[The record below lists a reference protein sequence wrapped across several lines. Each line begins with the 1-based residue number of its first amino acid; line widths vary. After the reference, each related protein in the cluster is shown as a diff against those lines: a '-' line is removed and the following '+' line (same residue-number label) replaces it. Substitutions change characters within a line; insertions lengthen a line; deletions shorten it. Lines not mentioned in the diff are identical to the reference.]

1 MKRIVLSNWISLDQ
15 DFLQVLSEVHLIDCP
30 TITDVSC
37 LQNVHTLSISRCRGV
52 TDVSSLHK
60 VHTLHLSHCEGISS
74 ILDLTG
80 NSCLSVVNCPKVM
93 DFRNVRRDAK
103 FSLEHPHFL
112 QITGLPNEIHEMTF
126 TLFPEI
132 LFGLKVLTLKFD
144 SVAILKI
151 VDCLELTEFPVAF
164 LKTRMR
170 TVVIEQ
176 CESLHDVSAL
186 GNVLFVSIS
195 SCNRLRSLA
204 GLGKDG
210 RNQEISLSGC
220 RSIVDFSP
228 LNGLKKVCVQNCI
241 GLRDL
246 EQLRNVSHLI
256 VGNCW
261 CVERVS
267 GLGKDNSI
275 DCLELINNRN
285 LRELQGLENIP
296 VVVLSLSKPMDIS
309 SFQYGTNEKLVF
321 LKSSDPPSPSSSPS
335 SSSSPSC
342 LLDWYSLE
350 SYQHQEVYLRRR
362 IDSQCYHHNS
372 YVSGNRSCAE
382 KNSVEGKNKQP
393 LRRSPFSNGLL
404 FLLQCICH

>member
-1 MKRIVLSNWISLDQ
+1 MERLPIEIYSILRDYLVMLDFIYLMNTSKSVEQNKRKYVIFELNGNYSGIFLQNKAFRKKLRSSVHDFKRQIVLNLQDEIDSSEISNSQKSDRGKGLTKEFQKNQVLEYQIGAGCEFSLSAMKRIVLSNWISLDQ

-74 ILDLTG
+74 ILDLTD

-126 TLFPEI
+126 TEFPEI

-204 GLGKDG
+204 GLEEPRDFF
-210 RNQEISLSGC
+210 EWMSLHC
-220 RSIVDFSP
+220 R
-228 LNGLKKVCVQNCI
+228 
-241 GLRDL
+241 
-246 EQLRNVSHLI
+246 
-256 VGNCW
+256 
-261 CVERVS
+261 
-267 GLGKDNSI
+267 
-275 DCLELINNRN
+275 
-285 LRELQGLENIP
+285 
-296 VVVLSLSKPMDIS
+296 
-309 SFQYGTNEKLVF
+309 F
-321 LKSSDPPSPSSSPS
+321 L
-335 SSSSPSC
+335 
-342 LLDWYSLE
+342 
-350 SYQHQEVYLRRR
+350 
-362 IDSQCYHHNS
+362 
-372 YVSGNRSCAE
+372 
-382 KNSVEGKNKQP
+382 SVEWTEES
-393 LRRSPFSNGLL
+393 LCSELHWTS
-404 FLLQCICH
+404 